1 MKKAGFILL
10 DQYADWEGS
19 YLSAILAQE
28 SFSITTLSTQETV
41 QSIGGFTT
49 KIDTLITKENP
60 LIDFDLLV
68 LIGGNSWHLDFPEIT
83 QLLTRYIAHKKPVAA
98 ICGAVDYLAKKGLL
112 TNFSHTGNAQFF
124 WNDFDN
130 YLNKEQF
137 LEQQAVL
144 DKQLV
149 TANGTA
155 TLDFTELTLEMV
167 GFTQKEAQK
176 KVDMYR
182 LGYYDFCEKYGNP
195 YLS

>member
-19 YLSAILAQE
+19 YLSTMLTQE
-28 SFSITTLSTQETV
+28 GWEIDTLSIQETV

-68 LIGGNSWHLDFPEIT
+68 LIGGNSWHLDYPEVT

-98 ICGAVDYLAKKGLL
+98 ICGAVDYLAKNGLL
-112 TNFSHTGNAQFF
+112 TNFNHTGNAQFI

-144 DKQLV
+144 DNNLV

-155 TLDFTELTLEMV
+155 SLDFTELTLEMIS
-167 GFTQKEAQK
+167 FTQKEAQK

-182 LGYYDFCEKYGNP
+182 LGYYAFCEKYGNP
-195 YLS
+195 YM